1 MTLLTSGQISKPA
14 STLTAGSAN
23 TTIQLTPVQYQLND
37 GTLDRGWFN
46 QGTQALFSD
55 VNSTNSVTIGAGPTE
70 AILNSIEGI
79 SGERATEFSRTT
91 FTLSTQNEISTPVAV
106 PTGKKIISVL
116 AAIKVTNYSSALNG
130 PLVFYP
136 EISFFQTAAAD
147 EFELIEADS
156 AAPAQG
162 DTVGHTG
169 SDSGALEGA
178 YAVRLRREDSTADI
192 TATVDCRLIL
202 TLR

>member
-1 MTLLTSGQISKPA
+1 MPAVGAFLPNTSA
-14 STLTAGSAN
+14 AGSAN
-23 TTIQLTPVQYQLND
+23 SPEIDAVQYELND
-37 GTLDRGWFN
+37 GTVDRGWYN
-46 QGTQALFSD
+46 QTDQVLYADIDRTVTVPIGT
-55 VNSTNSVTIGAGPTE
+55 GATD
-70 AILNSIEGI
+70 AVLNSIQGL
-79 SGERATEFSRTT
+79 SGERPTEQLRTT
-91 FTLSTQNEISTPVAV
+91 FTLSTQNEVSTPVAI
-106 PTGKKIISVL
+106 PTGKKLVSVL
-116 AAIKVTNYSSALNG
+116 AAIKVTNYNSALNG

-147 EFELIEADS
+147 EFDLIEADS
-156 AAPAQG
+156 AAPTQG

-169 SDSGALEGA
+169 SDSGSLEGA

>member
-1 MTLLTSGQISKPA
+1 MPAIGAFLPNTSA
-14 STLTAGSAN
+14 VGSAN
-23 TTIQLTPVQYQLND
+23 NPEIDAVQYELND
-37 GTLDRGWFN
+37 GTVDRGWYN
-46 QGTQALFSD
+46 QTDQVLYADIDRTVTVPIGT
-55 VNSTNSVTIGAGPTE
+55 GATD
-70 AILNSIEGI
+70 AVLNSIQGL
-79 SGERATEFSRTT
+79 SGERPTEQLRTT
-91 FTLSTQNEISTPVAV
+91 FTLSTQNEVSTPVAI
-106 PTGKKIISVL
+106 PTGRKLVSVL

-147 EFELIEADS
+147 EFDLIEADS
-156 AAPAQG
+156 AAPTQG

-169 SDSGALEGA
+169 SDSGSLEGA
-178 YAVRLRREDSTADI
+178 YAVRLRREDSTVDI